1 MARLERTTMRMVDS
15 FEGDVSYVRS
25 PAYSPRSERT
35 TDEDR
40 SIYESVFSALDEPE
54 WISPYEE
61 CDMAG
66 GEEDGDRRNEYH
78 LYDYSLDTRP
88 IVPRQ
93 AELASVRSLVKGESQ
108 TATTS
113 FVCLLLAPGVTH
125 TNQVSETLKDSGLA
139 WPDVY

>member
-1 MARLERTTMRMVDS
+1 
-15 FEGDVSYVRS
+15 
-25 PAYSPRSERT
+25 
-35 TDEDR
+35 
-40 SIYESVFSALDEPE
+40 
-54 WISPYEE
+54 
-61 CDMAG
+61 MAG